1 MKFWVF
7 DKIVWHFVGFQIFFR
22 PKTFFSWTIITSEI
36 KWKNTNNVILIAI
49 ILMTLQSYITI
60 QYWYYN
66 TNDIKNNDCNHDEI
80 NHNSVAR
87 QYIKVWWNGGIDV
100 ASACLNWLTLA
111 SYSLKSNSTGG
122 GGGEGGD
129 ANLVEPNCAGKLDN
143 RLWLLTLAG
152 RWRN

>member
-7 DKIVWHFVGFQIFFR
+7 DKIVGHFVGFQIFFK
-22 PKTFFSWTIITSEI
+22 PKPFFSWTIITSEI
-36 KWKNTNNVILIAI
+36 KWKNTNNVILITI

-66 TNDIKNNDCNHDEI
+66 TNDCNHDEI
-80 NHNSVAR
+80 NHNLVSR

-122 GGGEGGD
+122 GWERGVTPTQLSQTAQGNLITDFGCLPWLVGGETS
-129 ANLVEPNCAGKLDN
+129 C
-143 RLWLLTLAG
+143 
-152 RWRN
+152 